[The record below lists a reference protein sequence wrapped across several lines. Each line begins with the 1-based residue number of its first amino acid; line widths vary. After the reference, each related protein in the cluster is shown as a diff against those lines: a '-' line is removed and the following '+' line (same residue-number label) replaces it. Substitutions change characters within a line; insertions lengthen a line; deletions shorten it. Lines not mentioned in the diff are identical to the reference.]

1 MVALNGG
8 GPRPMAEAL
17 NEASPLTRQ
26 QRRLLDLLA
35 EMGRAV
41 TVVEI
46 SEKLESHPNTVRE
59 HLAVLEEHGL
69 VSATAVP
76 GKGRGRPRK
85 MYRTNAG
92 ARGAPA
98 RHLVGLINAA
108 LKAFPEET
116 ARQDGYRWGET
127 WGDDILES
135 GVFSVENGSVDGVAA
150 LMADM
155 GFSPNTVGRE
165 HGCMGLTQCP
175 LLTAKQEVPAG
186 LCEIHQGMLDRVLAE
201 KAPEV
206 RAKVEPFAEPDACR
220 LTLHT

>member
-1 MVALNGG
+1 
-8 GPRPMAEAL
+8 MAEAL

-35 EMGRAV
+35 DMGRAV

-46 SEKLESHPNTVRE
+46 AAELESHPNTVRE
-59 HLAVLEEHGL
+59 HLAVLEELGL

-98 RHLVGLINAA
+98 RHLVGLITAA
-108 LKAFPEET
+108 LRAFPEET

-127 WGDDILES
+127 WGDDILRS

-155 GFSPNTVGRE
+155 GFAPTTSGRE
-165 HGCMGLTQCP
+165 PGCMGLTQCP
-175 LLTAKQEVPAG
+175 LLTSDQSVPAG
-186 LCEIHQGMLDRVLAE
+186 LCEIHQGMLDRVLDE
-201 KAPEV
+201 GAPGV
-206 RAKVEPFAEPDACR
+206 TARVEPFSEPGACR
-220 LTLHT
+220 LTLR

>member
-1 MVALNGG
+1 MVAIGVG

-59 HLAVLEEHGL
+59 HLAVLEDHGL
-69 VSATAVP
+69 VSATTAP

-85 MYRTNAG
+85 VYRTNAG

-98 RHLVGLINAA
+98 RHLVGLITAA

-135 GVFSVENGSVDGVAA
+135 GVFSIENGSVDGVAA

-155 GFSPNTVGRE
+155 GFAPNTAGRAP
-165 HGCMGLTQCP
+165 GCMGLTQCP
-175 LLTAKQEVPAG
+175 LLTSSLEVPAG
-186 LCEIHQGMLDRVLAE
+186 LCEIHQGMLDRVLEE
-201 KAPEV
+201 KAPEITARV
-206 RAKVEPFAEPDACR
+206 KPFAEPGACR
-220 LTLHT
+220 LTLEN